1 MLKSTL
7 RKNEIPVTGIEP
19 VIPKHS
25 RFHPQVTLGWVWR
38 QLWWSQLRS
47 AVGIYWVE
55 AREATKHPTVPRA
68 GPQERGLQLKLSGA
82 LRNPDRQT
90 RISPLRAEETATFC
104 WSTRL
109 KKGGLGVVETTKNPL
124 PPLMLPFMRLVSWGI
139 RKDSCKLLSFRL
151 LLKINGL
158 HWISC
163 YSLFHSQSYCWPDFL
178 LKIFLMNVSRFLFK
192 KKKKTD
198 PRACVLLEQEPEVT
212 RGKMAWIRQACLSIL
227 YLGTEQPGRQGGR
240 SF

>member
-1 MLKSTL
+1 M
-7 RKNEIPVTGIEP
+7 
-19 VIPKHS
+19 
-25 RFHPQVTLGWVWR
+25 TLGRVWR

-90 RISPLRAEETATFC
+90 RISLLRAEETATFC

-139 RKDSCKLLSFRL
+139 RKDSSKLLSFRL

-163 YSLFHSQSYCWPDFL
+163 YSLFHSQSCCWPDFL
-178 LKIFLMNVSRFLFK
+178 LKISLMNVSRFLLK
-192 KKKKTD
+192 KKQKQKTD